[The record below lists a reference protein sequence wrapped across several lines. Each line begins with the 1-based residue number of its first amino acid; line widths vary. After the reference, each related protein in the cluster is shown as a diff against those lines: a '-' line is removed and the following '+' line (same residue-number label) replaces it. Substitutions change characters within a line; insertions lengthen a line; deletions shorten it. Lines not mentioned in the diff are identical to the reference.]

1 MSILSTRGWT
11 SRRFV
16 LVAIALVGVT
26 LAAALLFVDWRV
38 ERVVTQVE
46 REAAQDELDALT
58 LIARDDGVAG
68 LAEALRLGSRLGANH
83 GMRELADRNGAP
95 LAGDLGAWPKA
106 MTRDGVWT
114 RFAYVDARGADTDAE
129 GIAAAL
135 PGGARLLVARDLD
148 DRRFVHGAVIA
159 AFAFALTAAVG
170 LTLLFGLWIDRLLL
184 NRVDTLAKTA
194 RAVMAGRLD
203 ARAPATNGDDE
214 FSRLGAEINAMLDR
228 IEALMTGMRAV
239 TDSLAHDLRTPLT
252 RLAARLDAAADPAA
266 PDAAADIRA
275 ARDEAE
281 RIRAT
286 FETLI
291 DIARAESGVS
301 RDSMDEADLGEI
313 VADMAELF
321 APLAE
326 DKAQTLHVD
335 APSLRAS
342 AHRALVAQAVGNLL
356 DNAIKFAPTGGR
368 IAVTLKPVA
377 GGADIMVTDNGPG
390 IPENQRA
397 AAIARFQRLARD
409 STAAGSGLGLSIV
422 AATAHLHGGKLRLE
436 DAAPGL
442 RAVLEIRS
450 SS

>member
-1 MSILSTRGWT
+1 MSLLSTRGWT

-38 ERVVTQVE
+38 QRVVTQVE
-46 REAAQDELDALT
+46 RDAVQDELAALT
-58 LIARDDGVAG
+58 LIGRDDGVAG
-68 LAEALRLGSRLGANH
+68 LSEALRLGSRLGANH
-83 GMRELADRNGAP
+83 GMRQLADKSGAP
-95 LAGDLGAWPKA
+95 LAGDLGIWPAA
-106 MTRDGVWT
+106 MTHDGVWT
-114 RFAYVDARGADTDAE
+114 RFTYVDPQGVSTEAE

-135 PGGARLLVARDLD
+135 PDGARLLVARDLD

-170 LTLLFGLWIDRLLL
+170 LTLLLGLWIDRLLL
-184 NRVDTLAKTA
+184 NRVGALATTA
-194 RAVMAGRLD
+194 QAVMAGRLD
-203 ARAPATNGDDE
+203 ARAPATDGDDE

-228 IEALMTGMRAV
+228 IQSLMTGMRAV

-275 ARDEAE
+275 ARDEAD
-281 RIRAT
+281 RIRRT

-301 RDSMDEADLGEI
+301 RESMDDADLGEI
-313 VADMAELF
+313 VSDIAELF

-326 DKAQTLHVD
+326 DKAIALSVD
-335 APSLRAS
+335 APSLTTS

-356 DNAIKFAPTGGR
+356 DNAIKFTPEGGR
-368 IAVTLKPVA
+368 IALVLRSVA
-377 GGADIMVTDNGPG
+377 GGGDIVVEDNGPG
-390 IPENQRA
+390 IPEDQRA
-397 AAIARFQRLARD
+397 AAVQRFQRLARD

-422 AATAHLHGGKLRLE
+422 AATAHLHGGRLRLE
-436 DAAPGL
+436 NAAPGL

-450 SS
+450 P